1 MIRQNIYTYRYIK
14 HYLDNYRQSSIST
27 AIMINWSVRNSEF
40 NAQFNTADHVNVGNI
55 ITHSN
60 SLVSSTKDTEWEHY
74 SAIVN
79 LS

>member
-1 MIRQNIYTYRYIK
+1 
-14 HYLDNYRQSSIST
+14 
-27 AIMINWSVRNSEF
+27 MINWSVRNSEF

-60 SLVSSTKDTEWEHY
+60 SLVSSAKDTEWEHY